1 MRVRQPQHFFRSTPW
16 LNCFISLWTC
26 VALCGLDS
34 AALGAGLVMSGDTL
48 VDLDFGVSQT
58 VTGPLSGTGTLV
70 ETGAGIL
77 RLVDAG
83 TSTFTGDFAINGGV
97 LVVSGAGQ
105 LGAASNNVYV
115 AGANNNNSLFYG
127 GQLVVDGG
135 TSGITIAQDISLA
148 GKGSM
153 APNGGASL
161 LSIGNATYSVA
172 LLTGASVTETY
183 LDFAYGNTTL
193 AGPVQIATPGN
204 RTYFGGAGN
213 VIVTG
218 LISGF
223 EAANQKFVKGT
234 GILSSS
240 LWLQNT
246 NNTFLSSISLTGGF
260 LRVSDGRALGKNP
273 SLKIDFSS
281 GVLDIHADADTLP
294 SFSGVNV
301 SLGNGIPI
309 FADRA
314 IGGSGLSQTVT
325 LGTIADYGQNTVTI
339 NGRNGYSVTMGSSGA
354 TLLSSGG
361 VFVKNYSNNSGGN
374 GLLTLLGNIRLGNS
388 TAAFNAQ
395 SDITQGFLF

>member
-83 TSTFTGDFAINGGV
+83 TSTFAGDFAINGGV

-115 AGANNNNSLFYG
+115 AGANNNNLFYG

-153 APNGGASL
+153 ASSGGASL
-161 LSIGNATYSVA
+161 LSIGNATYSGA

-193 AGPVQIATPGN
+193 AGPVQIAPGSN
-204 RTYFGGAGN
+204 NTFFGGAGN
-213 VIVTG
+213 VIVNG
-218 LISGF
+218 PMSGS
-223 EAANQKFVKGT
+223 VVG
-234 GILSSS
+234 
-240 LWLQNT
+240 
-246 NNTFLSSISLTGGF
+246 
-260 LRVSDGRALGKNP
+260 D
-273 SLKIDFSS
+273 
-281 GVLDIHADADTLP
+281 
-294 SFSGVNV
+294 
-301 SLGNGIPI
+301 
-309 FADRA
+309 DR
-314 IGGSGLSQTVT
+314 
-325 LGTIADYGQNTVTI
+325 
-339 NGRNGYSVTMGSSGA
+339 
-354 TLLSSGG
+354 
-361 VFVKNYSNNSGGN
+361 
-374 GLLTLLGNIRLGNS
+374 
-388 TAAFNAQ
+388 
-395 SDITQGFLF
+395 